1 MSKESSLDRRRF
13 VGVAAA
19 TVAAG
24 PLGLLGISRRINA
37 MTQALTDVAQPTGS
51 DGTDIRP
58 FRFNASEADLTD
70 LRRRIKATSGP
81 R

>member
-1 MSKESSLDRRRF
+1 MSKRPDFDRRRF

-24 PLGLLGISRRINA
+24 PLGLFGLSRRVNT
-37 MTQALTDVAQPTGS
+37 MTQALTDVAPPTGR

-58 FRFNASEADLTD
+58 FRFKASEADLAD
-70 LRRRIKATSGP
+70 LRRRINATKWP
-81 R
+81 